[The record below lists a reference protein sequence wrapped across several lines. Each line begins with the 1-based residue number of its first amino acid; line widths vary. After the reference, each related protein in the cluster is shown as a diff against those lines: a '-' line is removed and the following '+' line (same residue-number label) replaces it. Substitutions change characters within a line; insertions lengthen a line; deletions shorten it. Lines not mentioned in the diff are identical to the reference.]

1 MDFAKKYSVIIAGLI
16 ITAILFFYLGNQYG
30 REEAKILSAQSQ
42 LANTKEGMPEK
53 VDFAPFWKAWSILN
67 EDYVPTSTTT
77 KIATSQDRLWGAIG
91 GMVSS
96 LGDPYTVFF
105 PPVESKK
112 FASEIKGSFGG
123 IGMEVG
129 QENGIITIIAPLKGT
144 PAEAAGLLAGD
155 KIIKVD
161 DHLTANLS
169 VEETVGFMRGPEGT
183 RVTLTIMR
191 QGKAPFDVTIVRQII
206 NVPIIDTKELD
217 GDIFYIALYSFT
229 ENSAELFRGAL
240 REFIQ
245 SGGNKLILDLRG
257 NPGGYLES
265 AIDMASWFLP
275 PGTAVIREDH
285 GEGKDEKVYRSR
297 GYDIFTNRLKMVIL
311 VDVGSASASEILA
324 GALSEHGVATLIGQ
338 KTFGKGSVQELVP
351 VTADTSIK
359 VTVARWLTPN
369 GHSISGEG
377 ITPAIVVK
385 RGEEDIKMSKDA
397 QLDRAVKF
405 LTTGK

>member
-1 MDFAKKYSVIIAGLI
+1 MDFAKKYSVAIAGLI
-16 ITAILFFYLGNQYG
+16 ATAILFFYLGNQYG
-30 REEAKILSAQSQ
+30 REEALVLSAQSQ

-53 VDFAPFWKAWSILN
+53 VDFAPFWKAWAILN

-77 KIATSQDRLWGAIG
+77 KVASPQDRIWGAIG

-105 PPVESKK
+105 PPVESKQ

-129 QENGIITIIAPLKGT
+129 QENGIITIVTPLKGT
-144 PAEAAGLLAGD
+144 PAEYAGLLAGD

-161 DHLTANLS
+161 DHSTAKLS
-169 VEETVGFMRGPEGT
+169 VEETVVLMRGPEGT
-183 RVTLTIMR
+183 KVTLTIMR
-191 QGKAPFDVTIVRQII
+191 QGKAPFDVTIIRQII
-206 NVPIIDTKELD
+206 NVPIIDTKKLD

-245 SGGNKLILDLRG
+245 SGDNKLILDLRG

-275 PGTAVIREDH
+275 PGAAVIREDH
-285 GEGKDEKVYRSR
+285 GAGKDEKIYRSR
-297 GYDIFTNRLKMVIL
+297 GYDIFTNKLKMAIL
-311 VDVGSASASEILA
+311 VDAGSASAAEILA
-324 GALSEHGVATLIGQ
+324 GALSEHDVATLIGQ

-351 VTADTSIK
+351 VTSDTSIK

-385 RGEEDIKMSKDA
+385 RGEEDIKISNDA
-397 QLDRAVKF
+397 QLNRAVKF